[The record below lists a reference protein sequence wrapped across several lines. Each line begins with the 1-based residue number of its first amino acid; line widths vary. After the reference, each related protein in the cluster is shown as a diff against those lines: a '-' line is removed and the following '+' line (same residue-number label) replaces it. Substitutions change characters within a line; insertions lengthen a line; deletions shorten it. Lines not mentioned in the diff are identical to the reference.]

1 MSPIAKCF
9 CLLFLVLL
17 LLGCQN
23 QKAEIFTVQGAT
35 TTSSGIQATFT
46 SVPTLTPEVRETQ
59 RVNTPTPTML
69 ATQIQPTSQKLPDKE
84 KLAQDIEAIIAQFGG
99 RWHIVIQ
106 QIDGETLYSR
116 QPDDRIN
123 IASVVKVPLSLLFFA
138 ALGEKGIDEDNLSA
152 YLQSTGTGG
161 RTFDQLL
168 RAMLVKSEEEATKI
182 LDEYIRDS
190 INVPTQMK
198 EWGLSGIDLVARRYT
213 AEGVAEIFARL
224 YQGDFVSPAART
236 LLLNYLSEYTPNDD
250 LRLGSLSTKIPESF
264 KIYNKRGSL
273 LTPYVVADCA
283 ILENTQ
289 GADYVIILFAY
300 QGDPK
305 TTYEALEQ
313 AQEAMATAIWNYINP
328 EE

>member
-1 MSPIAKCF
+1 MLSITKCF
-9 CLLFLVLL
+9 FLLFLVLL

-23 QKAEIFTVQGAT
+23 QKTETFALQDAT
-35 TTSSGIQATFT
+35 PSSPGIQATFT
-46 SVPTLTPEVRETQ
+46 SIPTLTPEVLEMQ
-59 RVNTPTPTML
+59 HMITPTPTML
-69 ATQIQPTSQKLPDKE
+69 AIQIQPTSQKLPDKE
-84 KLAQDIEAIIAQFGG
+84 ILAQDIENIIAQFGG
-99 RWHIVIQ
+99 RWHIIIQ

-123 IASVVKVPLSLLFFA
+123 IASVVKVPLALLFFA
-138 ALGEKGIDEDNLSA
+138 ALEEKGIDEGQLPT

-168 RAMLVKSEEEATKI
+168 RAMLVKSEEEAMEI
-182 LDEYIRDS
+182 LDEYTRDS

-198 EWGLSGIDLVARRYT
+198 DWGLSGIDLVARRYT
-213 AEGVAEIFARL
+213 AEGVAGIFARL
-224 YQGDFVSPAART
+224 YQGDFVSPAARM
-236 LLLNYLSEYTPNDD
+236 LILSYLSEYTPNDD
-250 LRLGSLSTKIPESF
+250 LRLGSLSTKIPEGF

-283 ILENTQ
+283 ILENPQ
-289 GADYVIILFAY
+289 GVDYVIVLFAY
-300 QGDPK
+300 QGEPK

-313 AQEAMATAIWNYINP
+313 AQGEMATAIWNSINP